1 MKTLIIPTIL
11 FIISIVVNGISLI
24 QPNSDKFAS
33 LAVIILLISIGLAIT
48 AVYKL
53 GKSWTLRKRLIIQIS
68 TTLLMIL
75 FYLVISSR
83 FIMYNVHKNPI
94 EKSSSQ
100 NSIEKSRAELLV
112 EINKSF
118 ESIAEQSNG
127 LYSVEAS
134 YKGDEFCI
142 LYKFAVE
149 NDIALNDKPID
160 ALVEELT
167 KTFKENGT
175 IDLLKSLEFRFLKL
189 TYKALSQETERKL
202 DLNKI

>member
-1 MKTLIIPTIL
+1 MKTLIIPAIL
-11 FIISIVVNGISLI
+11 FIISIAVNGISLI
-24 QPNSDKFAS
+24 RPNSDKFAS
-33 LAVIILLISIGLAIT
+33 LAVIVLLISIGLAIS
-48 AVYKL
+48 ALYKL

-75 FYLVISSR
+75 LYLLISGQ

-100 NSIEKSRAELLV
+100 NSIEKSRTELLV
-112 EINKSF
+112 ELNESFKS
-118 ESIAEQSNG
+118 IQEQSNG

-134 YKGDEFCI
+134 YEGDEFSI

-149 NDIALNDKPID
+149 NDIALTDKPID

-189 TYKALSQETERKL
+189 TYKALNQETLRKL
-202 DLNKI
+202 DLSKI

>member
-1 MKTLIIPTIL
+1 
-11 FIISIVVNGISLI
+11 
-24 QPNSDKFAS
+24 
-33 LAVIILLISIGLAIT
+33 
-48 AVYKL
+48 
-53 GKSWTLRKRLIIQIS
+53 
-68 TTLLMIL
+68 
-75 FYLVISSR
+75 
-83 FIMYNVHKNPI
+83 MYNVHKNPI